1 MKDGFTLI
9 ELLIYLVI
17 LAIIIVLVGEVFIL
31 FVSSEKKIEA
41 RKEVEKNLDIAVKKI
56 TQSIK
61 EASDISGDY
70 PSNTLSLNNA
80 TTTYTFENGVLK
92 KDGISITSDKVMVA
106 TTSDFLFYKLQADET
121 TKPGVQIKM
130 RVNYKSG
137 DPKLSAIS
145 AETQTSV
152 SLR

>member
-61 EASDISGDY
+61 EASYISGDY

-106 TTSDFLFYKLQADET
+106 TTSDFLYYKLQADET

>member
-106 TTSDFLFYKLQADET
+106 TTSDFLYYKLQADET

-130 RVNYKSG
+130 KVNYKSG

>member
-70 PSNTLSLNNA
+70 PSNTLSLVNA

-106 TTSDFLFYKLQADET
+106 TTSDFLYYKLQADET